1 MSEPMF
7 SSARPSPDEL
17 DELAALYAA
26 GALSADES
34 SRFEQWLAS
43 AADEERER
51 VDAYMPVVEQ
61 LGRLVEPC
69 QPPDAVKEML
79 LARIAMQNVAA
90 PGDATMAPLTRP
102 RDRSPADTE
111 REATKPKFE
120 IQRGSDAPWFSPAPG
135 QSIRV
140 LAIDRPQRRFT
151 ALVRLEAGARYPA
164 HHHSGAE
171 ECYVL
176 EGDLRSGDEVLYA
189 GDFQRALA
197 DSWHQEQWSL
207 QGCVC
212 LIIAPLKQLLQ
223 WRR

>member
-7 SSARPSPDEL
+7 DSARPTPDEL

-26 GALSADES
+26 GALSADERA
-34 SRFEQWLAS
+34 RFEQWLTG
-43 AADEERER
+43 AADEDREQ
-51 VDAYMPVVEQ
+51 VDAYLPVVEE

-69 QPPDAVKEML
+69 QPPDAVKKRL
-79 LARIAMQNVAA
+79 LERIKKHKQAA
-90 PGDATMAPLTRP
+90 PGDTPLRP
-102 RDRSPADTE
+102 R
-111 REATKPKFE
+111 FE
-120 IQRGSDAPWFSPAPG
+120 IQRGGDAEWFSPAPG

-164 HHHSGAE
+164 HRHSGTE

-189 GDFQRALA
+189 GDFQRAEP
-197 DSWHQEQWSL
+197 DSWHEEQWSL

-212 LIIAPLKQLLQ
+212 LIVAPLKQLLEL
-223 WRR
+223 RR